1 MKFFNSK
8 KSIIF
13 NNFDTS
19 IQNKNEFFLCNRLKI
34 KKFYFLSICFFPS
47 FYSYSFADVSR
58 RI

>member
-34 KKFYFLSICFFPS
+34 KKFYFC
-47 FYSYSFADVSR
+47 
-58 RI
+58 

>member
-34 KKFYFLSICFFPS
+34 KKFYFCQFAFFHL
-47 FYSYSFADVSR
+47 FILILLQMSR